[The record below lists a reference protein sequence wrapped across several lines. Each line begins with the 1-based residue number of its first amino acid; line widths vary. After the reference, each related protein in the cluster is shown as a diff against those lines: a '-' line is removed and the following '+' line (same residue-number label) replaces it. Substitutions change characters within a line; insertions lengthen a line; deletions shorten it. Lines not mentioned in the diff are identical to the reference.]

1 MDVKELKSKLLVDK
15 KNGYKGFSEAEHKA
29 MNEYCEGYK
38 AFLDAGKTE
47 RECVTE
53 AIRQAEALGFKKLER
68 GMELKAGDKVYANN
82 RGKMLTLAVIGTES
96 LEKGV

>member
-1 MDVKELKSKLLVDK
+1 MDVKELKKALLMEN
-15 KNGYKGFSEAEHKA
+15 KNGYSKLNETDRKA
-29 MNEYCEGYK
+29 MNAYCDGYK

-53 AIRQAEALGFKKLER
+53 AIRLAEAQGFKKLER

-82 RGKMLTLAVIGTES
+82 RGKMLTLAVIGTEP
-96 LEKGV
+96 LEKG